1 MPNLK
6 TKLVTGFI
14 VAQIAV
20 PALALGARWVTDGS
34 HPVREFPLSWQMY
47 SAADVGTF
55 VGIKANGE
63 EVKLSTDGLPP
74 ILRGVGYGQSVHEM
88 LCEANPDVVNVR
100 RETTNRSLESVEIT
114 C

>member
-20 PALALGARWVTDGS
+20 PALALGARWVTDGP
-34 HPVREFPLSWQMY
+34 HPVREYPLSWQMY

-55 VGIKANGE
+55 TGIKADGS
-63 EVKLSTDGLPP
+63 EVKLSTEGLPP
-74 ILRGVGYGQSVHEM
+74 ILRGVGYGQSVHQM
-88 LCEANPDVVNVR
+88 LCDTNTDLTQIR
-100 RETTNRSLESVEIT
+100 RDTTNRALQEVAIT